1 MLSRYHLWFADP
13 SRETASWS
21 ANILPRGN
29 GRSRNTPTERS
40 SRCLGVSSTVYS
52 AGVLL
57 PFPPARGSLGKASP
71 RTSPFLRYI
80 QGLFYPINM
89 GLSIQ
94 IPSFLPPKKGS
105 RPRFPGKSRRL
116 RRTASQHAN
125 DTVNKQE
132 ASRSP
137 KVTFPDTFPPGPAV
151 PQHFSAVP
159 LSPGCRR

>member
-1 MLSRYHLWFADP
+1 MLSRYHLWFAVP
-13 SRETASWS
+13 SRKR
-21 ANILPRGN
+21 PRGVPTH
-29 GRSRNTPTERS
+29 SRAVTGAPGTRLLS
-40 SRCLGVSSTVYS
+40 DQAAVRVSAPRCIPQASFP
-52 AGVLL
+52 

-89 GLSIQ
+89 CLSTQ